1 MTKSKTMSKKE
12 FKKQLISFQSDYYNK
27 ELLKYEKYK
36 ADYQD
41 IQRNLE
47 SVFEMDLSEFD
58 LTLQRTFGDIAK
70 AFAKKLKD
78 KNTLDLRPVKL
89 MELLELPIENI
100 ISSLDKLRIQK
111 RSKPEPEDFKI
122 YTSNEDE
129 NHRLKVAKDL
139 IKLMPDIKTKIS
151 FQAPM
156 LAPVKMDGSTLVPN
170 QYYVKN
176 NRI

>member
-1 MTKSKTMSKKE
+1 MSKE
-12 FKKQLISFQSDYYNK
+12 FKKQLISFQSDNYNK

-41 IQRNLE
+41 IQRTLE
-47 SVFEMDLSEFD
+47 SVFEMNLSEFD
-58 LTLQRTFGDIAK
+58 LSLQRTFGDISK

-78 KNTLDLRPVKL
+78 KNTLDLKPVKL

-111 RSKPEPEDFKI
+111 REKPETEDFKI

-129 NHRLKVAKDL
+129 NHRLKVAKDF
-139 IKLMPDIKTKIS
+139 IKLIPDIKTKIT
-151 FQAPM
+151 FQSPT
-156 LAPVKMDGSTLVPN
+156 LAPVKMDGSTLVAN